1 MGMQTTLSATLK
13 LKKYQ
18 ILPQKTVS
26 CQPYALTRTGVR
38 CMGRLSGLVENFIW
52 CFKVKC
58 AADNFVW
65 AYADNFASDG
75 APQALGRELCLTDG
89 ALRGRRLCLGRC
101 VLGRQLWL
109 EPYMHGQSHIWLL
122 LAENIVYPGD
132 WDGPKTTFS
141 WKEGYPRQHCCSS
154 LYPAAGSASQAYPR
168 SQSGVL
174 VHIFGPS
181 LLMMNSAVMPSF
193 ITKLFLTCSLFINL
207 GLPRDQTR
215 GNIKQCWRTFSV
227 FSYLNKTLTFSI
239 FQILFKGQY
248 S

>member
-141 WKEGYPRQHCCSS
+141 RKEGYPRQQLFQFVPSCWFCITGIPQI
-154 LYPAAGSASQAYPR
+154 LVRCTCTYIW
-168 SQSGVL
+168 SQSFDDEQRCHAKFHYQVVSYL
-174 VHIFGPS
+174 FTFHQPWPS
-181 LLMMNSAVMPSF
+181 
-193 ITKLFLTCSLFINL
+193 
-207 GLPRDQTR
+207 TR
-215 GNIKQCWRTFSV
+215 LDTRQHKTMLAHV
-227 FSYLNKTLTFSI
+227 FSF
-239 FQILFKGQY
+239 FLFK
-248 S
+248 

>member
-38 CMGRLSGLVENFIW
+38 CMGRLSGLVDNFIW

-65 AYADNFASDG
+65 AYADNFASDV

-89 ALRGRRLCLGRC
+89 TLRGRRLCLGRC

-109 EPYMHGQSHIWLL
+109 QPYMHGQSHIWLL
-122 LAENIVYPGD
+122 LTDSIVYPAVIRMALKPPSRGQMGIPD
-132 WDGPKTTFS
+132 NSCFTQFVPNCWFCT
-141 WKEGYPRQHCCSS
+141 
-154 LYPAAGSASQAYPR
+154 
-168 SQSGVL
+168 SGT
-174 VHIFGPS
+174 P
-181 LLMMNSAVMPSF
+181 
-193 ITKLFLTCSLFINL
+193 
-207 GLPRDQTR
+207 
-215 GNIKQCWRTFSV
+215 
-227 FSYLNKTLTFSI
+227 
-239 FQILFKGQY
+239 
-248 S
+248 